1 MKELEK
7 RILGVWIVGA
17 FVISTVLGGILGS
30 IVGALFN
37 ISTVLSVSGVF
48 SVLVILF
55 TTYMSLR
62 YQAWGFELR
71 EDHLYIEHGVF
82 SESKD
87 HGSFCPDPTC
97 R

>member
-48 SVLVILF
+48 QF
-55 TTYMSLR
+55 
-62 YQAWGFELR
+62 
-71 EDHLYIEHGVF
+71 
-82 SESKD
+82 
-87 HGSFCPDPTC
+87 
-97 R
+97 

>member
-37 ISTVLSVSGVF
+37 ISQYFLFQVFFSSSNSFYNLYVS
-48 SVLVILF
+48 
-55 TTYMSLR
+55 
-62 YQAWGFELR
+62 
-71 EDHLYIEHGVF
+71 
-82 SESKD
+82 
-87 HGSFCPDPTC
+87 
-97 R
+97 